1 MTRLYRK
8 WLRFRLGALFAL
20 FFLFFVALTSR
31 AFQLQILAGQTLK
44 NIAVKQHTKTLQLQP
59 ERGIIFDRNGEK
71 LAVSVA
77 ADSVCADPA
86 KVAQPATAAR
96 QLAAVLDTDA
106 AAFSKRLTGS
116 KHFCWIAR
124 RISADQAARVEH
136 LDIDGIF
143 LVKEPKR
150 HYPNGEM
157 AGHVLG
163 FVGTDAVGLEGLELK
178 YDRYLKGAPEKL
190 TIVRDAKGKV
200 MAPRTERAD
209 KAIAGREDSNNL
221 ILTIDGRLQYLV
233 ESKLKEAVR
242 AKGAKGGMAI
252 VMDPRT
258 GEILA
263 MATEPAFNPN
273 TATKSHAERMKN
285 KIITDC
291 FDPGSTFKP
300 FLAGGALEEGVVK
313 ETDVF
318 YCENGSYVVADRVF
332 HEANRQKH
340 GRLTFSEILKY
351 SSNIGSVKVSER
363 LGKEKF
369 HEYITR
375 FGFGSRT
382 GIDLPGE
389 SPGLL
394 RPVRSWTRVD
404 TSTAAFGQGVSVTA
418 IQLITALSAIANG
431 GILMKPYVVQG
442 VVDKNGQVVKK
453 FVPTVVRRVL
463 SPETSARLTAILTN
477 VVQDQD
483 GTGKNARLVNV
494 AVAGKTGTSQKFDFS
509 RRKYSS
515 ERVRT
520 SFMGFFPAQDAQ
532 VAILVT
538 LDEPQRDKW
547 GGMAAA
553 PVFRNIGEQILT
565 TIRTDIR
572 ETPSLPAETERP
584 IEEVNLRLV
593 RAPQVETDFSTPAS
607 DSATPNFLGMTMR
620 EALKTA
626 KQNRI
631 ELKMAGSG
639 WAVRQRPA
647 PGTPVGDLRICS
659 VSFSR
664 ED

>member
-1 MTRLYRK
+1 
-8 WLRFRLGALFAL
+8 
-20 FFLFFVALTSR
+20 
-31 AFQLQILAGQTLK
+31 
-44 NIAVKQHTKTLQLQP
+44 
-59 ERGIIFDRNGEK
+59 
-71 LAVSVA
+71 
-77 ADSVCADPA
+77 
-86 KVAQPATAAR
+86 
-96 QLAAVLDTDA
+96 
-106 AAFSKRLTGS
+106 
-116 KHFCWIAR
+116 
-124 RISADQAARVEH
+124 
-136 LDIDGIF
+136 
-143 LVKEPKR
+143 
-150 HYPNGEM
+150 
-157 AGHVLG
+157 
-163 FVGTDAVGLEGLELK
+163 
-178 YDRYLKGAPEKL
+178 
-190 TIVRDAKGKV
+190 
-200 MAPRTERAD
+200 
-209 KAIAGREDSNNL
+209 
-221 ILTIDGRLQYLV
+221 
-233 ESKLKEAVR
+233 
-242 AKGAKGGMAI
+242 
-252 VMDPRT
+252 
-258 GEILA
+258 
-263 MATEPAFNPN
+263 
-273 TATKSHAERMKN
+273 MKN
-285 KIITDC
+285 KIIADC

-318 YCENGSYVVADRVF
+318 YCENGSYAVADRVF

-340 GRLTFSEILKY
+340 GRLTFSDILKY

-431 GILMKPYVVQG
+431 GILMRPYVVQG
-442 VVDKNGQVVKK
+442 VVDKNGQLVKK
-453 FVPTVVRRVL
+453 FVPTAVRRAI

-477 VVQDQD
+477 VVQDHD

-494 AVAGKTGTSQKFDFS
+494 AVAGKTGTSQKFDFG

-520 SFMGFFPAQDAQ
+520 SFMGFFPAQNAQ

-553 PVFRNIGEQILT
+553 PVFRNIGEQLLT
-565 TIRTDIR
+565 CIRTDIR
-572 ETPSLPAETERP
+572 ETPSRPAEDLA
-584 IEEVNLRLV
+584 EEVAVRLV
-593 RAPQVETDFSTPAS
+593 KAPQVETDFAASAS
-607 DSATPNFLGMTMR
+607 DSTTPNFLGMTMR
-620 EALKTA
+620 EALKSA

-639 WAVRQRPA
+639 WAVRQKPA
-647 PGTPVGDLRICS
+647 PGTPVGDFRVCS